1 VCVFAIW
8 KTCPLL
14 EDSTDGDMVSRVIVH
29 LLFIAV
35 NILHVLINVVKV
47 VFPLSDLQLLLI
59 IDITFLYQQ
68 PTEMSHVSSDLVH
81 I

>member
-1 VCVFAIW
+1 
-8 KTCPLL
+8 
-14 EDSTDGDMVSRVIVH
+14 
-29 LLFIAV
+29 
-35 NILHVLINVVKV
+35 